1 MIYITDEYIH
11 PTGGCYQIQSLI
23 QQKITDAHA
32 NGYLKAFLRSQELAV
47 YLSEQLGFQLPDTPR
62 LSQEQLGEFRVNM
75 QPGDSM
81 ILVHLTRFMK
91 QSTNGGGEASV
102 NKAIC
107 LEFFLYG
114 GGSDAIAM
122 HLIHESAMQDKTI
135 PEVLTDVKGVIVD
148 FVTENMSE
156 AHHHDDS
163 DRATSEEAEE
173 SDAEV

>member
-11 PTGGCYQIQSLI
+11 PTGGCYQIQALTFERL
-23 QQKITDAHA
+23 QQKLADARSSG
-32 NGYLKAFLRSQELAV
+32 NLKAYLRSQELAA
-47 YLSEQLGFQLPDTPR
+47 YLSEQLGFDLPDTPR
-62 LSQEQLGEFRVNM
+62 LSQDQLGEFCVDM
-75 QPGDSM
+75 EPGDSM
-81 ILVHLTRFMK
+81 ILIHLTRFMK

-122 HLIHESAMQDKTI
+122 HLIHESAMQDKPI
-135 PEVLTDVKGVIVD
+135 PEVMKDVKLTIVD
-148 FVTENMSE
+148 FVTENM
-156 AHHHDDS
+156 
-163 DRATSEEAEE
+163 EAEE